1 VPRKTKD
8 VIFLGALNNEKKNSK
23 VVLETWRK
31 ILQECPDTKL
41 LIKLEAYDDLE
52 ERREYYM
59 NRLNVKKNR
68 LLLIIKTTNEGYNK
82 LFTMVDILLDT
93 FPYSGT
99 TTTCNA
105 LYNSIPVVTLY
116 NRDCHAHNVSSSILK
131 NAGLDELVTH
141 TTSEYISLVKSLA
154 GNIERIN
161 EYKKTIGQQFLDSM
175 KPSDFM
181 KDYEGILMNIY
192 EKHYAAV
199 DSDVIEIII

>member
-1 VPRKTKD
+1 LFLLYDSVNQETPLVPRKTKD

-59 NRLNVKKNR
+59 NRLNVKKDR

-105 LYNSIPVVTLY
+105 LYNSVPVVTLY
-116 NRDCHAHNVSSSILK
+116 NKDCHAHNVSSSILR
-131 NAGLDELVTH
+131 NAGLDELVTE
-141 TTSEYISLVKSLA
+141 TTEQYIDLVKTLV
-154 GNIERIN
+154 GDVGRIN
-161 EYKKTIGQQFLDSM
+161 EYKRTIGPRFWH
-175 KPSDFM
+175 P
-181 KDYEGILMNIY
+181 
-192 EKHYAAV
+192 
-199 DSDVIEIII
+199 